1 MKSPVIVDFRH
12 GTAATEGAIEAGKLL
27 AGSPQTTLANHYS
40 DASLRFHCGTWG
52 STPGRWRVSYTEH
65 EFCYLLEGRVRLT
78 ADDGTIAEF
87 RAGDA
92 FVVPAGFSGTWET
105 LETTRKHYA
114 IFEGAAQGSGSAG

>member
-1 MKSPVIVDFRH
+1 MMSPRIVDFRH
-12 GTAATEGAIEAGKLL
+12 GAAATPGAIEAGKLL
-27 AGSPQTTLANHYS
+27 AGSPRTTLANHYS
-40 DASLRFHCGTWG
+40 DTSQRFHCGTWG

-78 ADDGTIAEF
+78 ADDGTVAEF

-114 IFEGAAQGSGSAG
+114 IFESGS